1 MFASTPGPGSTSPAP
16 RRPAWAPALLALVAA
31 VAVVAAVLAMPGRAA
46 AQAQEPL
53 TVTLAGG
60 GTGSVQ
66 DSDYDIH
73 CPTTC
78 SYDYDQGS
86 VVELTASPDSGMEFV
101 GWGGA
106 CSGTQSCIVTMNA
119 AENVTAT
126 FAEIPPPVQY
136 TLHVGLAGSGTG
148 QVRDTNYDFLCPTT
162 CSDTF
167 NPGDEVELV
176 AGPDTGSTFAGWSGA
191 GCSGT
196 QSCIVTM
203 HADENVVATFLA
215 PGSGTVKVPVPKRR
229 RRQIRARITMGWRW
243 NASRTTLTKLSL
255 SKLPARATIV
265 ATCTGPKRPF
275 KSVRGTRRRL
285 GRFERRLVGRR
296 FHAGDKLTL
305 KIAAKGMRSERARI
319 TIRRER
325 KPLAKLL

>member
-1 MFASTPGPGSTSPAP
+1 M
-16 RRPAWAPALLALVAA
+16 ALPALVAVLA
-31 VAVVAAVLAMPGRAA
+31 VAAAVLGMPGRAA
-46 AQAQEPL
+46 AQTQEPL

-60 GTGSVQ
+60 GTGSVH
-66 DSDYDIH
+66 DTNYDIS

-78 SYDYDQGS
+78 SANYDQGS
-86 VVELTASPDSGMEFV
+86 VVVLSASPDSDMQFV

-148 QVRDTNYDFLCPTT
+148 TVHDTNYGFLCPTT

-167 NPGDEVELV
+167 DPGNEVELV
-176 AGPDTGSTFAGWSGA
+176 AEADTGSTFAGWSGA
-191 GCSGT
+191 GCSGI

-203 HADENVVATFLA
+203 NANQNVVATFLR
-215 PGSGTVKVPVPKRR
+215 PGSGTVKVPLPKRR

-243 NASRTTLTKLSL
+243 NASKTTLTKLSL
-255 SKLPARATIV
+255 TKLPAKARLV
-265 ATCTGPKRPF
+265 ARCTGSRRPF
-275 KSVRGTRRRL
+275 KSVKGTKRHL
-285 GRFERRLVGRR
+285 KRFERRLVGRR

-305 KIAAKGMRSERARI
+305 TISAKGMRSERARI